1 MSWVRIPPGRK
12 RSVAQLVERMFNP
25 VISPYYVPTAIC
37 KDGRMSAGC
46 YTTGTNY
53 PQGVFHQSRGGVWEK
68 EDIYAILPIENEY
81 VDLKSFVN

>member
-1 MSWVRIPPGRK
+1 
-12 RSVAQLVERMFNP
+12 
-25 VISPYYVPTAIC
+25 
-37 KDGRMSAGC
+37 MSAGC

>member
-1 MSWVRIPPGRK
+1 MNNL
-12 RSVAQLVERMFNP
+12 SVTLSNFILMEEAEPEEFEVYLL
-25 VISPYYVPTAIC
+25 IC
-37 KDGRMSAGC
+37 KDGQMSAGC
-46 YTTGTNY
+46 YTTGTLY

>member
-1 MSWVRIPPGRK
+1 MNNL
-12 RSVAQLVERMFNP
+12 SVTLSNFILMEEAEPEEFEVYLL
-25 VISPYYVPTAIC
+25 IC
-37 KDGRMSAGC
+37 KDGQMSAGC

-53 PQGVFHQSRGGVWEK
+53 QQGVFRQSRGGVWER